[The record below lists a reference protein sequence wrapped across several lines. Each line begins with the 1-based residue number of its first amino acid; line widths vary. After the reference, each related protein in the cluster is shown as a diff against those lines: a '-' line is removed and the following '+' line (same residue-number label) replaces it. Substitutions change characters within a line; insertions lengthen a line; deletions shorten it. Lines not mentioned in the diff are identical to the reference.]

1 MHFTQTTPRK
11 EVLKHHKDIQVDTI
25 FVKSE
30 VERQQLEEKLR
41 LAERKLKEK
50 EVLIGDVER
59 RNEREK
65 QEILSNVVNI
75 KLEITDLKASIEK
88 KDLLINNLEMKVLE
102 LEEKISNEDVKRE
115 INSEK
120 KAANDEL
127 IALHISEMQKLKKEL
142 ELSIKNNDE
151 LKSQLEL
158 RMLMIEKD
166 ATNIKDPKLRV
177 NIIRDNDI
185 LRSQSIER
193 QNAVSR
199 LQAVVDQL
207 LAEKKRFAKGLFNVF
222 IAIIPAFIAVVEIEF
237 AH

>member
-1 MHFTQTTPRK
+1 MRFTQTTPRK
-11 EVLKHHKDIQVDTI
+11 QALKHHRGIQVDTI

-30 VERQQLEEKLR
+30 AERQQLEEKLR
-41 LAERKLKEK
+41 LAERTLKEK
-50 EVLIGDVER
+50 EVLIGDIEKR
-59 RNEREK
+59 KETEK
-65 QEILSNVVNI
+65 QEVLCSVMNM

-88 KDLLINNLEMKVLE
+88 KDLLISNLRKKVLE
-102 LEEKISNEDVKRE
+102 LEAKISTEYVKRE
-115 INSEK
+115 IDSDK

-166 ATNIKDPKLRV
+166 ATNIKDPKFRV
-177 NIIRDNDI
+177 NIIRDNDL

-207 LAEKKRFAKGLFNVF
+207 LAEKKRLVNIF
-222 IAIIPAFIAVVEIEF
+222 
-237 AH
+237 

>member
-1 MHFTQTTPRK
+1 MQTFSPERTSSTVSSPIHTTMRFTQTTPRK
-11 EVLKHHKDIQVDTI
+11 QALEHHRGIQVDTI

-30 VERQQLEEKLR
+30 AERQQLEEKLR
-41 LAERKLKEK
+41 LAERTLKEK
-50 EVLIGDVER
+50 EVLIGDIEKR
-59 RNEREK
+59 KETEK
-65 QEILSNVVNI
+65 QEVLCSVMNM

-88 KDLLINNLEMKVLE
+88 KDLLISNLRKKVLE
-102 LEEKISNEDVKRE
+102 LEAKISTEYVKRE
-115 INSEK
+115 IDSDK

-166 ATNIKDPKLRV
+166 ATNIKDPKFRV
-177 NIIRDNDI
+177 NIIRDNDL

-207 LAEKKRFAKGLFNVF
+207 LAEKKRLVNIF
-222 IAIIPAFIAVVEIEF
+222 
-237 AH
+237 